1 MNKKYY
7 YPLAIFGLVGVY
19 HIGIHFMGSDY
30 EVARETN
37 RKKAEEERQKLI
49 KSI

>member
-7 YPLAIFGLVGVY
+7 YPLAIFGLIGVY

-30 EVARETN
+30 EAAREAE
-37 RKKAEEERQKLI
+37 RKKAEEERLARI